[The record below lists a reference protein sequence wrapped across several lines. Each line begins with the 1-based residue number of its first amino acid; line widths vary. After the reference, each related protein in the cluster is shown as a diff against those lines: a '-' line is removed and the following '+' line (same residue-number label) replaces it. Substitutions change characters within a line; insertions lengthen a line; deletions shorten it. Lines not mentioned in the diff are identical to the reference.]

1 MSVLVLVL
9 YVGLGIAVLALVPG
23 ISVIGRE
30 ALRRRR
36 ERRVVERLAD
46 ARKVLSRLRAEPA
59 ARVARSLAQG
69 FDRGTILAALEQALD
84 EEARCAMVC
93 EELGLRAAWE
103 RTLRESKSWNERAH
117 AARMLGKLGSASA
130 SPALASALADPHE
143 DTTVRLAA
151 AEAIGSIPDIAVLPH
166 LCAALASQGEGGAK
180 VVAEAL
186 ISFGSDAV
194 RPLVGMLDDE
204 RAQART
210 WAARVLGKIGD
221 PGATL
226 PLVAQLGDGN
236 ASARTAAAEALGFIG
251 DPRATRPLVT
261 AVLGDPASAVRARAA
276 AALARVGDEEVVG
289 TLVATLGDPDPEVRS
304 RAVDALAAL
313 SPKDRSAI
321 ERALFDPC
329 ADVRR
334 SAALAMDRI
343 GMVSAWAAALG
354 DATGEGRAAA
364 RAALV
369 AVGRAGLSEAIVA
382 AARHE
387 AGAVRAGVFRILGE
401 IGSSRHAATLGRA
414 LDDAAVEARESAA
427 LALGRIGGEQAVAM
441 LGRDKPEGVAPA
453 AWIVARALT
462 GVETWVAEARAFVL
476 DPASAAEARAVCEGE
491 GEAVARAFEA
501 KVGPVRPAE
510 SGRRMVTLSR
520 FAIAARRAA
529 RLEDR
534 VRAILELSDRPGP
547 EATAALA
554 EVVVSDPSA
563 EARALAAR
571 SLAKAEERWLAVPAL
586 VRALSDPSP
595 EVVFEASQALGH
607 GAAGEDK
614 KGRRSSEG
622 GAPSDRNGASRR
634 TTGKPYLEEAGE
646 TAA

>member
-9 YVGLGIAVLALVPG
+9 YVGLGITVVALVPG
-23 ISVIGRE
+23 ISVILRE

-36 ERRVVERLAD
+36 ERRAVSELAA
-46 ARKVLSRLRAEPA
+46 ARKVLERLRAEPA
-59 ARVARSLAQG
+59 ARVARSLAQS
-69 FDRGTILAALEQALD
+69 FDRGTIQAALEQALD
-84 EEARCAMVC
+84 EEARCAVVC
-93 EELGLRAAWE
+93 EELGLREAWE
-103 RTLRESKSWNERAH
+103 RTLSESKSWNERAH
-117 AARMLGKLGSASA
+117 AARMLGKLGAASA
-130 SPALASALADPHE
+130 SPALASALANPHE

-166 LCAALASQGEGGAK
+166 LCEALASQGEGGAT

-194 RPLVGMLDDE
+194 RPLVRMLDDE
-204 RAQART
+204 RPQART

-226 PLVAQLGDGN
+226 PLVAQLADGN
-236 ASARTAAAEALGFIG
+236 AGARTAAAAALGHIG
-251 DPRATRPLVT
+251 DTRATRPLVG
-261 AVLGDPASAVRARAA
+261 AVLGDPSSAVRARAA
-276 AALARVGDEEVVG
+276 GALARVGDEEVVG
-289 TLVATLGDPDPEVRS
+289 TLVAALGDTDPEVRS

-329 ADVRR
+329 DEVRR
-334 SAALAMDRI
+334 SAALAMDRL
-343 GMVSAWAAALG
+343 GMVTAWAAALG
-354 DATGEGRAAA
+354 EASAEGRAAA

-387 AGAVRAGVFRILGE
+387 AGAVRAGVLRILGE
-401 IGSSRHAATLGRA
+401 LGAARHVAVLGRA
-414 LDDAAVEARESAA
+414 LDDAAVEARQTAA
-427 LALGRIGGEQAVAM
+427 IALGRIGGETAKVM
-441 LGRDKPEGVAPA
+441 LGRDKPEGVAQA
-453 AWIVARALT
+453 AWVVARALA
-462 GVETWVAEARAFVL
+462 GVDTWVAEAHVSMADLAF
-476 DPASAAEARAVCEGE
+476 AAAARAVCEAEGE
-491 GEAVARAFEA
+491 GILRAFEA
-501 KVGPVRPAE
+501 RVGSVRPAE

-534 VRAILELSDRPGP
+534 IRAILELAERRGP

-554 EVVVSDPSA
+554 EVVMSDPSA

-571 SLAKAEERWLAVPAL
+571 SLAPAEERWLAVPAL
-586 VRALSDPSP
+586 VRALSDPAQ
-595 EVVFEASQALGH
+595 EVVFEASRALGR
-607 GAAGEDK
+607 AAACEDR
-614 KGRRSSEG
+614 KGPRPSE
-622 GAPSDRNGASRR
+622 APVPSERNGASRR
-634 TTGKPYLEEAGE
+634 STGKLFLEEAGE
-646 TAA
+646 SAA

>member
-1 MSVLVLVL
+1 MSALVLVL
-9 YVGLGIAVLALVPG
+9 YVGLGIAVVALVPG

-30 ALRRRR
+30 ALRRRH
-36 ERRVVERLAD
+36 ERRAVERLAA
-46 ARKVLSRLRAEPA
+46 ARKVLSRLRVEPA

-69 FDRGTILAALEQALD
+69 FDRSTILAVLEQALD
-84 EEARCAMVC
+84 EEARCAVVC

-103 RTLRESKSWNERAH
+103 RALRESKSWNERAH
-117 AARMLGKLGSASA
+117 AARMLGKLGAASA
-130 SPALASALADPHE
+130 SPALASALANPHE

-166 LCAALASQGEGGAK
+166 LCEALASQGEGGAK

-194 RPLVGMLDDE
+194 RPLVEMLDDE
-204 RAQART
+204 RVQART

-226 PLVAQLGDGN
+226 SLVAQLGDGN
-236 ASARTAAAEALGFIG
+236 AAARTAAAEALGHIG
-251 DPRATRPLVT
+251 DPRSTRPLVSV
-261 AVLGDPASAVRARAA
+261 VLGDPSSGVRARAA

-329 ADVRR
+329 DDVRR
-334 SAALAMDRI
+334 SAALAMDRL

-354 DATGEGRAAA
+354 EATGEGRAAA

-401 IGSSRHAATLGRA
+401 LGSSRHAAALGRA
-414 LDDAAVEARESAA
+414 LDDAAAEARESAA

-441 LGRDKPEGVAPA
+441 LGRDKPEGVAQA
-453 AWIVARALT
+453 VWIVARALA
-462 GVETWVAEARAFVL
+462 GVETWVAEARAL
-476 DPASAAEARAVCEGE
+476 LSDPVAAAAARAVCEAE

-501 KVGPVRPAE
+501 RVGTVRPAE

-534 VRAILELSDRPGP
+534 VRAILELADRRGP

-554 EVVVSDPSA
+554 EVAVSDPSA

-571 SLAKAEERWLAVPAL
+571 SLAQVEERWLAVPAL

-595 EVVFEASQALGH
+595 EVVFEASQALGL
-607 GAAGEDK
+607 GAGGEDK

-622 GAPSDRNGASRR
+622 APSERNGASRR
-634 TTGKPYLEEAGE
+634 TTGSLFLEKAGE